1 MAPHRRNTKPVRL
14 FAAASALA
22 VLLASSAIGPM
33 TTGAAAADV
42 GIAPS
47 LDRAGKELA
56 DAVKAGGNIAGAVV
70 PFAGVTAKRV
80 DVAHKI
86 LVKRLDTLRGL
97 VGDVVNLSTSLT
109 GAAANAGAAATNAV
123 LSTAIGGVQAK
134 ANLVEAAAAALAGE
148 AGKVTANAAHVGMTA
163 LSPLLQLHPAVLMI
177 DALDGHLRALTA
189 FLGGVADESSGGAL
203 TTLKPAVGVMRL
215 LRGNLLAI
223 KKLLTLSSPN
233 LIGGLG
239 LGGDAI
245 KALGFLAGGGGG
257 IGDLGKGIAGVPALV
272 GGLGNGIGPADL
284 ANLAKVL
291 PGGDSMIGFVK
302 TLDDAAGTLAKLINR
317 LT

>member
-1 MAPHRRNTKPVRL
+1 MAPPSRNTTKSVRL

-22 VLLASSAIGPM
+22 VLLASSSLPTMAV
-33 TTGAAAADV
+33 AADV
-42 GIAPS
+42 GIVPS
-47 LDRAGKELA
+47 LDRAGKQLA
-56 DAVKAGGNIAGAVV
+56 DAVKAGGSIAGTVV
-70 PFAGVTAKRV
+70 PFAGATAKKV
-80 DVAHKI
+80 DIAHKL

-97 VGDVVNLSTSLT
+97 VGDVVTLSTSLT
-109 GAAANAGAAATNAV
+109 GAAANAGAAATNAA

-134 ANLVEAAAAALAGE
+134 AGLVEAAAAALAGE

-163 LSPLLQLHPAVLMI
+163 LSPLLQLHPAVLMV

-189 FLGGVADESSGGAL
+189 FLGGVAAESSGGAL
-203 TTLKPAVGVMRL
+203 AALKPAVGVMRL
-215 LRGNLLAI
+215 LRGKLTAI

-239 LGGDAI
+239 LAPDAI
-245 KALGFLAGGGGG
+245 DALGFLGGLGGLGGGPG
-257 IGDLGKGIAGVPALV
+257 IGGVV
-272 GGLGNGIGPADL
+272 GGLANGVGPADL

-291 PGGDSMIGFVK
+291 PGGNTMVGFVK
-302 TLDDAAGTLAKLINR
+302 TLDNAAGALAKVINR